1 MLRPYNNPPR
11 RAASG
16 LRGLSLWRIGAV
28 DNTGWLKREIKDGLQ
43 ALVAMG
49 LENQPAADVLPLTA
63 DIWLRAIRRGN
74 IGCDIEQIDAPR
86 IREAFDRLFP
96 ELVKWPAPKLLL
108 DRIPPRPKRE
118 ALAAPLADDG
128 EGAARVRE
136 ILEMLN
142 RSTSI

>member
-1 MLRPYNNPPR
+1 
-11 RAASG
+11 
-16 LRGLSLWRIGAV
+16 V
-28 DNTGWLKREIKDGLQ
+28 DNTVWLKREIKDGLQ

-118 ALAAPLADDG
+118 ALAEPVGDDAVG
-128 EGAARVRE
+128 QAAIKE
-136 ILEMLN
+136 ILELLKAGFTAD
-142 RSTSI
+142 SQGGK